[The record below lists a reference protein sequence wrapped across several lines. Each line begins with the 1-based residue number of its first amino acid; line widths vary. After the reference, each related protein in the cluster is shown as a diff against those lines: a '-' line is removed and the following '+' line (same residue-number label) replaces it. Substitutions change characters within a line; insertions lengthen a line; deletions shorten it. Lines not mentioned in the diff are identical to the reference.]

1 MVQQTRKT
9 QHVDVLHEPAVHM
22 RHLAQP
28 HRNDHL
34 ERTPAR
40 ELHLAQ
46 LRNCRISVLCKQVGQ
61 RKEQSEN
68 ARRGLCARQPRR
80 ERLEQG
86 AENRMQLS
94 ARRHHERDQQ
104 RSQRHAPDAL
114 VKAQH
119 TLDDSQHYIECARAL
134 LVAPRQQLIAALLT

>member
-80 ERLEQG
+80 IDELRFHPAQG
-86 AENRMQLS
+86 GEHR
-94 ARRHHERDQQ
+94 ERDHQG
-104 RSQRHAPDAL
+104 RDRPPAP
-114 VKAQH
+114 Q
-119 TLDDSQHYIECARAL
+119 L
-134 LVAPRQQLIAALLT
+134 LGQTVHGIAASGGCGGAVRIGHAEGDFAAP